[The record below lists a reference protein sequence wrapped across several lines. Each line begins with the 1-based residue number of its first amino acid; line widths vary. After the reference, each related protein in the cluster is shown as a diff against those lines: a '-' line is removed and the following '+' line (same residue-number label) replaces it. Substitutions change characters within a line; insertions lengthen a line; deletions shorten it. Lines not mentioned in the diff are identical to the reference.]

1 MIKKLAVSIVDYQIK
16 RGVLQKEQKQ
26 TYIFGYQLLIGK
38 ILSVILMLIIAV
50 MTGTLVEM
58 LLFMFAFI
66 ILRQY
71 AGGFH
76 FKNAEIC
83 IFFSAIVCMIVTL
96 ALKSNIGW
104 VPVFVTVIIEFI
116 TFIIIWK
123 LAPIDSENKRL
134 DDLEKRIYKNRSRVV
149 LIIECLILVLSIK
162 ECWSILWTSVL
173 MAHIVVAASLVI
185 AYILN
190 IFLHNG

>member
-1 MIKKLAVSIVDYQIK
+1 MDYQIK